1 MTQNALARKMFLV
14 LHDPFSGKALGP
26 PKLIQYAVVTAGLAE
41 LVMHRWLA
49 VENGRIAPAG
59 EWHDGGGDDVRA
71 VLVGGVGPAGSNIT
85 RTWVEEVG
93 DAVFHE
99 VVRGLVAER
108 VVRREVRGGLLR
120 RNTTVRFPAVNLLSA
135 AGPRVKLEH
144 MLRSPHD
151 MDIVGTTFAAILDCL
166 RLETVLDGDCD
177 RAMVRRAAGAAVRS
191 LPADL
196 RELLTE
202 VARAV
207 AEVTLTFRRL

>member
-26 PKLIQYAVVTAGLAE
+26 PKLIRYAIVTAGLAE
-41 LVMHRWLA
+41 LVMHRRLA
-49 VENGRIAPAG
+49 VGGGRIAPAG
-59 EWHDGGGDDVRA
+59 EWYDGGGDAVRA
-71 VLVGGVGPAGSNIT
+71 VLVGGVGPAGSDIN
-85 RTWVEEVG
+85 RTWVEQVA
-93 DAVFHE
+93 DAVYE
-99 VVRGLVAER
+99 QVVRGLVAER
-108 VVRREVRGGLLR
+108 VVRRETRGGLLR
-120 RNTTVRFPAVNLLSA
+120 RNAPMRFPAVDLLTA

-151 MDIVGTTFAAILDCL
+151 MDVVGSTFAAILDYL
-166 RLETVLDGDCD
+166 RLESVFDADCD
-177 RAMVRRAAGAAVRS
+177 RAMVRRAASAAVRS